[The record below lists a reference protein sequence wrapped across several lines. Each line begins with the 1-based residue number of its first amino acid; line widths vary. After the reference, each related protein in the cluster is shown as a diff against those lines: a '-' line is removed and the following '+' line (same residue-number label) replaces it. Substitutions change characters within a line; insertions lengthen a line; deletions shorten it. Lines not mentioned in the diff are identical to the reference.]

1 MIDATIGNTLLAG
14 FGGMAGALLRARY
27 NSETDIW
34 VGYESAGLAGM
45 ATSAVIG
52 LAGGVPSVVGRAVG
66 PIEAVFLGAVY
77 GVFAHIMADFIGAI
91 FLYPGFFRALWKS
104 IVVSMRGGSDDL

>member
-1 MIDATIGNTLLAG
+1 MLVVNTLLAG

-52 LAGGVPSVVGRAVG
+52 LAGGVLSGVGRVVG
-66 PIEAVFLGAVY
+66 PIEAVFFGAVY
-77 GVFAHIMADFIGAI
+77 GVFAHIVTDFIGA
-91 FLYPGFFRALWKS
+91 LCLCPGFFPALWKS
-104 IVVSMRGGSDDL
+104 IRVSMRGGSDGL